1 MTETL
6 RCVRRTT
13 EAKAALNGFKN
24 GERSVWINGL
34 IDDVCC
40 FLSSLSLI
48 NVAWSSSKKMWL
60 FAGEKKASAIFSPL
74 TSETQYR
81 MNQPITL
88 LQCNTISVAPSSTF
102 DPVVILRADAINELM
117 RCRNCHSKT
126 RQSVPVSQTDV
137 HQLWWVRQWGTTQ
150 I

>member
-1 MTETL
+1 MCPTNHWSESCL
-6 RCVRRTT
+6 V
-13 EAKAALNGFKN
+13 GFEN

-48 NVAWSSSKKMWL
+48 NVAWSSSRKMWL
-60 FAGEKKASAIFSPL
+60 FAGKKKASAIPILSPL
-74 TSETQYR
+74 TSESRYR

-88 LQCNTISVAPSSTF
+88 LQCNSICVAPSSTF
-102 DPVVILRADAINELM
+102 DPVVILLAGTINELM

-126 RQSVPVSQTDV
+126 RQPVPVSQTDV
-137 HQLWWVRQWGTTQ
+137 HQLWWVRQWRTTQ